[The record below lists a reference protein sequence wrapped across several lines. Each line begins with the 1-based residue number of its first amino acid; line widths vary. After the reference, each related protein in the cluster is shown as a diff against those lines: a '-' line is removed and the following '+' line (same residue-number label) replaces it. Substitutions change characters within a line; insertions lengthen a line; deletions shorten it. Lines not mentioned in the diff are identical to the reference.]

1 VKKRKPCPAERI
13 GAISDKWFIREPAF
27 LLALTSHEARPN
39 PRIHTIRSGMGV
51 IEYNPGY
58 IDSLPD
64 EALEQA
70 LTSECVRI
78 LLRHP
83 YRFPPNN
90 AAISY
95 RASNITI
102 NEWYEGLDLPYRA
115 GDFWSDQNHKRQN
128 FEFYYRELI
137 QLAES
142 SGGPGSDDESG
153 GANSN
158 GSGLNASAGDSGEQE
173 SQSWKN
179 DGAAGQNEN
188 PGRDAGDYD
197 AENAGLW
204 DEDNFYNGKIDA
216 IIEHLQQNADKWG
229 SVKGD
234 FAARLVASLKPELDY
249 RKVLSGFRKT
259 ILSSRYVL
267 TRFRPSRRY
276 GFMYMGM
283 RRKFTTKLLVAVD
296 VSGSITDKQLSAFYS
311 AINRFFK
318 YGVEFID
325 VQQFDAVLQGKPV
338 PMAKARRD
346 IDIIGRGGTSF
357 EPVIEYFAT
366 NVSQYDGL
374 IIFTD
379 GCAEIP
385 DVPPSVARLIL
396 WICATKRD
404 YERSRSW
411 MRERG
416 RCCWIKE

>member
-1 VKKRKPCPAERI
+1 M
-13 GAISDKWFIREPAF
+13 GA
-27 LLALTSHEARPN
+27 
-39 PRIHTIRSGMGV
+39 
-51 IEYNPGY
+51 IEYNPDY
-58 IDSLPD
+58 IDSLSD

-102 NEWYEGLDLPYRA
+102 NEWYEGLDLPYKA
-115 GDFWSDQNHKRQN
+115 GDFWSDRNYKRQN

-142 SGGPGSDDESG
+142 SGGAGSDDESG

-158 GSGLNASAGDSGEQE
+158 GDGGGSDASGGDSG
-173 SQSWKN
+173 

-188 PGRDAGDYD
+188 HGRDTGDYD

-204 DEDNFYNGKIDA
+204 AEDDFYNGKIDG
-216 IIEHLQQNADKWG
+216 IIEYLQQNADKWG
-229 SVKGD
+229 SIKRD

-276 GFMYMGM
+276 GCMYMGM
-283 RRKFTTKLLVAVD
+283 RRKFTTKLLVGVD
-296 VSGSITDKQLSAFYS
+296 VSGSITDKQLSVFYS

-325 VQQFDAVLQGKPV
+325 VQQFDVDLQGKPV
-338 PMAKARRD
+338 PMAKARRN

-357 EPVIEYFAT
+357 EPVIEYFAE

-379 GCAEIP
+379 GRAKIP
-385 DVPPSVARLIL
+385 DVPPPVARLIL
-396 WICATKRD
+396 WICATKRG
-404 YERSRSW
+404 YEQSRSW

-416 RCCWIKE
+416 RGCWIKE

>member
-1 VKKRKPCPAERI
+1 VKKRKLRPAERI
-13 GAISDKWFIREPAF
+13 GAVSDKWFIREPAF

-39 PRIHTIRSGMGV
+39 PRIRTIRSGMGV
-51 IEYNPGY
+51 IEYNPDY

-70 LTSECVRI
+70 LASECVRI

-90 AAISY
+90 AEISY

-102 NEWYEGLDLPYRA
+102 NEWYEGLDLPYNA
-115 GDFWSDQNHKRQN
+115 EDFWSDRNHKRQN

-142 SGGPGSDDESG
+142 SGGS
-153 GANSN
+153 
-158 GSGLNASAGDSGEQE
+158 AS
-173 SQSWKN
+173 
-179 DGAAGQNEN
+179 
-188 PGRDAGDYD
+188 DAGDYD

-204 DEDNFYNGKIDA
+204 AEDDFYNGKIDG
-216 IIEHLQQNADKWG
+216 IIEYLQQNADKWG

-234 FAARLVASLKPELDY
+234 FAARLAASLKPELDY

-276 GFMYMGM
+276 GCMYMGM
-283 RRKFTTKLLVAVD
+283 RRKFTTKLLVGVD
-296 VSGSITDKQLSAFYS
+296 VSGSITDKQLSVFYS

-325 VQQFDAVLQGKPV
+325 VQQFDADLQGKPV
-338 PMAKARRD
+338 PMAKARRN

-357 EPVIEYFAT
+357 EPIIEYFAA
-366 NVSQYDGL
+366 NASPYDGL

-385 DVPPSVARLIL
+385 NVPPSVARLIL